1 MTLNFEHTILLVDD
15 EQSITKSLQRLFRK
29 ERYNILTASG
39 GQEALDMLAGLD
51 KLVSLII
58 SDQRMPGMTGAVF
71 LEKAKALAPDAVRF
85 LLTGYSEIKDVLDAV
100 NKGEIHRYLTKPWND
115 EELLIQV
122 RRSLERFEI
131 ESENRRLVEL
141 TARQNQELSELN
153 HGLEKKIEER
163 TLELLQKSKALE
175 EANES
180 LARGFVDTIR
190 LLFSLVETINPKLG
204 SYLSFVGQLARRIA
218 QEFGMDQ
225 QELDQIEIAG
235 ILHDIGLL
243 GIPRRVFEK
252 EEQDMVEAELI
263 LFKQHPIIGQIC
275 LQPVEK
281 LEVAGNIIFCH
292 HENYDGTGFPSGLL
306 ADQIP
311 LGSRIIHVAADYAGM
326 LRRWPESIP
335 EIRQKSIKYLG
346 HSARQINTQ
355 NPKKLIQEI
364 IKQILIKRSF
374 REYDPEVV
382 KKLVK
387 IQEADSSEKDNSVS
401 KSISVSLKYL
411 KPGMTTAKDLRTSD
425 GRLLLA
431 RGITLKPELI
441 AAIRKLAE
449 TSLVDYRVDIVVQ

>member
-15 EQSITKSLQRLFRK
+15 EQSITRSLQRLFRK

-39 GQEALDMLAGLD
+39 GQEALEMLAGRINP
-51 KLVSLII
+51 VSLII

-71 LEKAKALAPDAVRF
+71 FEKAKTLAPDAVRF
-85 LLTGYSEIKDVLDAV
+85 LLTGYSELSDVLDAV

-115 EELLIQV
+115 EELLFQV
-122 RRSLERFEI
+122 RRSLEGFEL
-131 ESENRRLVEL
+131 ESENRRLLEL
-141 TARQNQELSELN
+141 TAKQNQELSELN
-153 HGLEKKIEER
+153 NDLEKKIEAR
-163 TLELLQKSKALE
+163 TIEILQKSKALE

-180 LARGFVDTIR
+180 LERGFIDTTR

-204 SYLSFVGQLARRIA
+204 SYLSFVGQLARKIA
-218 QEFGMDQ
+218 HEFRMDQ

-243 GIPRRVFEK
+243 GIPRRILQK
-252 EEQDMVEAELI
+252 EEQDMVEAELT

-275 LQPVEK
+275 LQPVER
-281 LEVAGNIIFCH
+281 LEAAGNIIFCH
-292 HENYDGTGFPSGLL
+292 HENYDGTGFPSGLMG
-306 ADQIP
+306 DQIP
-311 LGSRIIHVAADYAGM
+311 LGARIIHVAADYAGM
-326 LRRWPESIP
+326 LRRWPENIP
-335 EIRQKSIKYLG
+335 EIRQMSLKHLG
-346 HSARQINTQ
+346 HSARQIDIQ
-355 NPKKLIQEI
+355 NPKKLVQEI
-364 IKQILIKRSF
+364 AKQILIKRSF
-374 REYDPEVV
+374 SEYDPEVV

-387 IQEADSSEKDNSVS
+387 IQEAESSEKENSVS

-411 KPGMTTAKDLRTSD
+411 KPGMKTSKDLRTSD

-449 TSLVDYRVDIVVQ
+449 TSLVDYRVDITV